1 MGILWLHAVK
11 GEGKT
16 GRSAAKGFS
25 RPLPAT
31 LLYLIKGIFVGMV
44 IAVPAGPVGVLCV
57 RRTFFEGAIFGIVSG
72 LGAAVAD
79 VIFGIVAGLGLTVV
93 RDLLLG
99 YQEWFGGLG
108 GVYLVLVGA
117 RAIRSRRN
125 ADPQPL
131 KGENLAAAF
140 ASTFAL
146 TITNPITILAF
157 AAIFA
162 KVGFDYDGTVSL
174 VLVWILVGGVFAGS
188 LVWWL
193 GLCFGI
199 VALRRF
205 AHVSHF
211 AWVDRVS
218 GSVLIL
224 SGAGLLTSVAL
235 NAAGVPL

>member
-1 MGILWLHAVK
+1 MPV
-11 GEGKT
+11 
-16 GRSAAKGFS
+16 
-25 RPLPAT
+25 T

-57 RRTFFEGAIFGIVSG
+57 RRTFFEGARFGIVSG

-93 RDLLLG
+93 RDWLLG
-99 YQEWFGGLG
+99 YQEWLGALGGL
-108 GVYLVLVGA
+108 YLLFVGA

-131 KGENLAAAF
+131 RGENLAAAF

-162 KVGFDYDGTVSL
+162 KVGFDSDGVSL

-199 VALRRF
+199 AALRRF
-205 AHVSHF
+205 AHMEHF

-218 GSVLIL
+218 GTVLIV

>member
-1 MGILWLHAVK
+1 M
-11 GEGKT
+11 
-16 GRSAAKGFS
+16 S
-25 RPLPAT
+25 AT

-57 RRTFFEGAIFGIVSG
+57 RRTFFEGARFGIVSG

-79 VIFGIVAGLGLTVV
+79 VIFGIIAGLGLTVV
-93 RDLLLG
+93 RDWLLDYQDWFGLLG
-99 YQEWFGGLG
+99 GA
-108 GVYLVLVGA
+108 YLVIVGT
-117 RAIRSRRN
+117 RTLKSRIN

-131 KGENLAAAF
+131 RGENLAAAF

-162 KVGFDYDGTVSL
+162 KVGFDYHGSVSL
-174 VLVWILVGGVFAGS
+174 VLVWILVGGVFVGS

-199 VALRRF
+199 AALRRF
-205 AHVSHF
+205 AHMEHF

-218 GSVLIL
+218 GTVLVL
-224 SGAGLLTSVAL
+224 SGAGLLISVAL
-235 NAAGVPL
+235 NAARVPL